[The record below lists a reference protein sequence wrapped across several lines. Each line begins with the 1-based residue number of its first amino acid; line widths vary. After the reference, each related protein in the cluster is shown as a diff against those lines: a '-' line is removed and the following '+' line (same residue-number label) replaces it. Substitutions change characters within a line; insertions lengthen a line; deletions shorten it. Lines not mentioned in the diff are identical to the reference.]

1 MAKPK
6 IPNQKK
12 KYQELNRRL
21 NKYVAL
27 VEQIYDT
34 LNLEAAK
41 AVSLTNYFS
50 DSDKPFKWSDY
61 PQTKKQID
69 DIQKHFVEDI
79 NATIYRDTTEEWK
92 NSNEAQDL
100 IVNKV
105 LKAYNA
111 QVDKEKYKI
120 LYQTNSDA
128 LKAFQNRKDKGF
140 NISAKLWQQSM
151 IYKEE
156 LEAAISCAIQKGTSA
171 VTLSKQISKYLLDF
185 PLLQKDY
192 KDRYGSAEHIQD
204 CEYRSIRLARSEINM
219 SYRAAENERW
229 KQMDFVVGYE
239 IKLSGNH
246 NCKGVPKGRYYDICD
261 QLAGKYP
268 KDFEWTGWHPNC
280 YSDDSEVLTSRGWKL
295 FKDVLDDDLILS
307 LNPNERVPEW
317 VGFTD
322 RQCYSHSGKMI
333 RFFNKSLDCLVT
345 PDHNMVYLN
354 KNDGRIRNCQANEYT
369 KGKGAFYRGCE
380 YKSDDIDCMT
390 IGSTVIDFDLFCEF
404 MGYWLSDGSTIRKS
418 QVIISQKKGEPA
430 RNKIISLIEKLGY
443 KVTEYDDGVCFYSA
457 DICQYLKRFGVCNEK
472 YIPNEIKSSSKRQI
486 EIFLNAF
493 VLCDGYTRPFKSFV
507 GNRGNVFTS
516 NKEERMFFTTSK
528 QMSGDLSELI
538 LKSGKRPSFSVNKA
552 GKSHKRNGVEIK
564 SNYDCYIIRECY
576 STTSTVFDKEYV
588 LYDGNVYDLTL
599 ERNHIMYIRR
609 NGKCFWGSNCRCYKV
624 PILKT
629 EEEFWEWDGRSDVS
643 TESVNEVKDVP
654 DKFKLWIN
662 DNIHRAKS
670 WGSSPYFIRDNG
682 KYIREDFKVDVYNK
696 TEKVFVRKHR
706 TNLAMSRV
714 EYYNKTYPHIPEV
727 QQAAVNAYTQA
738 VGKTNKG
745 ATSREINRRLRNST
759 EDEYVDVASK
769 LISQALSKL
778 PKHEGIVYRGETM
791 SMKKLQERFLDHIGD
806 VISDK
811 GFVSSSIYEDTPRKF
826 ISHMGVPKSY
836 KRVIFEIQS
845 KNGRDI
851 SKISEFNGIFTLE
864 NQHEILFDRQSKFLV
879 SGLPRELD
887 GIIRIKLI
895 EQ

>member
-1 MAKPK
+1 
-6 IPNQKK
+6 
-12 KYQELNRRL
+12 
-21 NKYVAL
+21 
-27 VEQIYDT
+27 
-34 LNLEAAK
+34 
-41 AVSLTNYFS
+41 
-50 DSDKPFKWSDY
+50 
-61 PQTKKQID
+61 
-69 DIQKHFVEDI
+69 
-79 NATIYRDTTEEWK
+79 
-92 NSNEAQDL
+92 
-100 IVNKV
+100 
-105 LKAYNA
+105 
-111 QVDKEKYKI
+111 
-120 LYQTNSDA
+120 
-128 LKAFQNRKDKGF
+128 
-140 NISAKLWQQSM
+140 
-151 IYKEE
+151 
-156 LEAAISCAIQKGTSA
+156 
-171 VTLSKQISKYLLDF
+171 
-185 PLLQKDY
+185 
-192 KDRYGSAEHIQD
+192 
-204 CEYRSIRLARSEINM
+204 
-219 SYRAAENERW
+219 
-229 KQMDFVVGYE
+229 
-239 IKLSGNH
+239 
-246 NCKGVPKGRYYDICD
+246 
-261 QLAGKYP
+261 
-268 KDFEWTGWHPNC
+268 
-280 YSDDSEVLTSRGWKL
+280 
-295 FKDVLDDDLILS
+295 
-307 LNPNERVPEW
+307 
-317 VGFTD
+317 
-322 RQCYSHSGKMI
+322 
-333 RFFNKSLDCLVT
+333 
-345 PDHNMVYLN
+345 
-354 KNDGRIRNCQANEYT
+354 
-369 KGKGAFYRGCE
+369 
-380 YKSDDIDCMT
+380 
-390 IGSTVIDFDLFCEF
+390 
-404 MGYWLSDGSTIRKS
+404 
-418 QVIISQKKGEPA
+418 
-430 RNKIISLIEKLGY
+430 
-443 KVTEYDDGVCFYSA
+443 
-457 DICQYLKRFGVCNEK
+457 
-472 YIPNEIKSSSKRQI
+472 
-486 EIFLNAF
+486 
-493 VLCDGYTRPFKSFV
+493 
-507 GNRGNVFTS
+507 
-516 NKEERMFFTTSK
+516 
-528 QMSGDLSELI
+528 MSGDLSELI

-845 KNGRDI
+845 K
-851 SKISEFNGIFTLE
+851 T
-864 NQHEILFDRQSKFLV
+864 
-879 SGLPRELD
+879 D
-887 GIIRIKLI
+887 GISVKYQNLMVSLH
-895 EQ
+895 

>member
-79 NATIYRDTTEEWK
+79 NATIYRGTTEEWK

-239 IKLSGNH
+239 IKLSSSHHSRMPHG
-246 NCKGVPKGRYYDICD
+246 DICD
-261 QLAGKYP
+261 TLAGKYP
-268 KDFEWTGWHPNC
+268 KDFTWTGWHPN
-280 YSDDSEVLTSRGWKL
+280 
-295 FKDVLDDDLILS
+295 DL
-307 LNPNERVPEW
+307 
-317 VGFTD
+317 
-322 RQCYSHSGKMI
+322 
-333 RFFNKSLDCLVT
+333 
-345 PDHNMVYLN
+345 
-354 KNDGRIRNCQANEYT
+354 
-369 KGKGAFYRGCE
+369 
-380 YKSDDIDCMT
+380 
-390 IGSTVIDFDLFCEF
+390 
-404 MGYWLSDGSTIRKS
+404 
-418 QVIISQKKGEPA
+418 
-430 RNKIISLIEKLGY
+430 
-443 KVTEYDDGVCFYSA
+443 
-457 DICQYLKRFGVCNEK
+457 
-472 YIPNEIKSSSKRQI
+472 
-486 EIFLNAF
+486 
-493 VLCDGYTRPFKSFV
+493 
-507 GNRGNVFTS
+507 
-516 NKEERMFFTTSK
+516 
-528 QMSGDLSELI
+528 
-538 LKSGKRPSFSVNKA
+538 
-552 GKSHKRNGVEIK
+552 
-564 SNYDCYIIRECY
+564 
-576 STTSTVFDKEYV
+576 
-588 LYDGNVYDLTL
+588 
-599 ERNHIMYIRR
+599 
-609 NGKCFWGSNCRCYKV
+609 CYKV

-643 TESVNEVKDVP
+643 TESINEVKDVP
-654 DKFKLWIN
+654 DEFKKWVLENRQKIEKAQKRN
-662 DNIHRAKS
+662 TL
-670 WGSSPYFIRDNG
+670 PYFLRDNKSIVQNINTENSAKEIVNRASLVG
-682 KYIREDFKVDVYNK
+682 NEVQSLAKFIAKKNKGFATPINYKSISSITRKVK
-696 TEKVFVRKHR
+696 TEGITPYDIKDAVR
-706 TNLAMSRV
+706 T
-714 EYYNKTYPHIPEV
+714 TI
-727 QQAAVNAYTQA
+727 
-738 VGKTNKG
+738 
-745 ATSREINRRLRNST
+745 I
-759 EDEYVDVASK
+759 
-769 LISQALSKL
+769 
-778 PKHEGIVYRGETM
+778 
-791 SMKKLQERFLDHIGD
+791 
-806 VISDK
+806 
-811 GFVSSSIYEDTPRKF
+811 
-826 ISHMGVPKSY
+826 VPKSQIDEVLNELSDSDSFVRL
-836 KRVIFEIQS
+836 KRQKPESFMGYSGNIVNIKTSNGLVAEIQVNTERMIYA
-845 KNGRDI
+845 KEKPEDAKRILGEKRW
-851 SKISEFNGIFTLE
+851 E
-864 NQHEILFDRQSKFLV
+864 EIQKQTGMEG
-879 SGLPRELD
+879 GLGHKYYEEWRILD
-887 GIIRIKLI
+887 KSDKKAQEIAEKSIKYYSHF
-895 EQ
+895 Q